1 MRDLK
6 SPQLLRLQL
15 RPKVSS
21 SFADDEMLR
30 TYMYERHRVT

>member
-1 MRDLK
+1 MCDLK
-6 SPQLLRLQL
+6 SPQLLCLQL

-21 SFADDEMLR
+21 TFADDEMLR